1 MTQIRTCALAG
12 QIPSVDMT
20 IADFDGTMY
29 HISSEGGDTSK
40 IRVSI
45 SVPFFY
51 QLQEF
56 DVDAVSV
63 CMYVCVSALSATLFA
78 ITLPLPPF
86 SLSTSLDF
94 SRPLP
99 LPRPLSTSLDLSR
112 PLSTSLSLSTSC
124 FCCWRHR
131 CALNMV
137 LLVLNALLPVMASH

>member
-29 HISSEGGDTSK
+29 HISNEGGDTSK

-86 SLSTSLDF
+86 SLS
-94 SRPLP
+94 
-99 LPRPLSTSLDLSR
+99 RPLSTSLDLSR
-112 PLSTSLSLSTSC
+112 PLPLPLPLPRPPSTSLDLSQPLSLSRPLAFAVGVIAAPLTW
-124 FCCWRHR
+124 FC
-131 CALNMV
+131 L
-137 LLVLNALLPVMASH
+137 S